1 MVVGKWKFSAMCL
14 LLFLALLADGALAG
28 AAFAVANRQPSVMQS
43 SAVANRQPSAMQSS
57 AVRPLQVALT
67 FDDGPHQTCT
77 PALLNGLK
85 QREVKATF
93 FLMGEN
99 IAGKEPLVQR
109 MQAEGHLIG
118 NHGYRHIQMTKE
130 EAEQACAD
138 IEQTEKLIQSITGKR
153 PEYLRPPYGDWN
165 EQLECRV
172 NLTTVLWNVDSL
184 DWKFQNTDR
193 IVRRVEKDVKDGD
206 IILMHDLTEHSVSAA
221 LSFIDTM
228 YAKGYEFCTVSEL
241 AALSGETLS
250 PGTYY
255 NRFPH

>member
-1 MVVGKWKFSAMCL
+1 MGDNRISREESTMVVSKWKFSTMCL

-28 AAFAVANRQPSVMQS
+28 AAF
-43 SAVANRQPSAMQSS
+43 AVANRQPSAMQSS

-109 MQAEGHLIG
+109 MQEEGHLIG

-206 IILMHDLTEHSVSAA
+206 IILMHDIFPTSVEAA
-221 LSFIDTM
+221 LRIVDDLQ
-228 YAKGYEFCTVSEL
+228 KRGYEFVTVEEL
-241 AALSGETLS
+241 LVD
-250 PGTYY
+250 
-255 NRFPH
+255 